1 MSKNQLVYD
10 VNDKPAFGK
19 NLVFAF
25 QQVLAIM
32 AATIAV
38 PTIIGLPTQIP
49 AAILGAGL
57 GTIVYLLF
65 TKFKSPVIIS
75 SSFAFL
81 SSLSTALCFG
91 YCGIILGGILAGLV
105 YVVLALI
112 IKFAGS
118 KWVSKLMPP
127 VIIGPTV
134 ALIGLSLA
142 GSAMGD
148 IVKASGLKEV
158 AGEWVA
164 VTNGSY
170 NLVALLCG
178 LVTLITICICS
189 TQKRFKMG
197 RLIPFIIGI
206 GAGYAVASFFSI
218 FGYACNVEYL
228 QIVNWKPLVANFA
241 ALGDSTASVGAKFQS
256 FLNYPDFAL
265 IEAIKEL
272 VTGNVSE
279 AVKIAVSAA
288 TDGKVTA
295 STLTWAGVGEVA
307 LAFIP
312 VALVVFAEHIADHK
326 NLGSIIGRD
335 LVEGEPGLC
344 RTLLGDGVGS
354 MAGTVFGICPNTTY
368 GESVGCVAI
377 TKNASVSTIFLAA
390 IMCIVL
396 SFISPLMALLR
407 TIPACVM
414 GGVCLTLYGF
424 IAVSGLKMFK
434 DINLGDNKNL
444 FTVSTILI
452 AGIGGLSIKI
462 PYKIL
467 SSDLIG
473 QTIKD
478 GAIVDVV
485 LSPAGTVDKTIT
497 ITSIATAL
505 VLGIIVHAIINAI
518 EKKQGGDGN
527 EEEVK
532 EEPQSLITGAV
543 APNATFEVGVDV
555 VKAAEEKAREEEVVE
570 ELREEEKAIENAESS
585 DKE

>member
-81 SSLSTALCFG
+81 SSLSTALAFG

-158 AGEWVA
+158 AGELVS

-197 RLIPFIIGI
+197 RLSPFIIGI

-228 QIVNWKPLVANFA
+228 QIVNWKPIVENFA

-279 AVKIAVSAA
+279 AVNTA
-288 TDGKVTA
+288 TKGVAT
-295 STLTWAGVGEVA
+295 TLTWAGVGEVA

-462 PYKIL
+462 PYAL
-467 SSDLIG
+467 AGD
-473 QTIKD
+473 
-478 GAIVDVV
+478 
-485 LSPAGTVDKTIT
+485 GTVTKTIT

>member
-148 IVKASGLKEV
+148 IVKASG
-158 AGEWVA
+158 A
-164 VTNGSY
+164 VVNQSY
-170 NLVALLCG
+170 NLVALFCG
-178 LVTLITICICS
+178 LITLITICICS

-197 RLIPFIIGI
+197 RLIPFILGI

-218 FGYACNVEYL
+218 FGYACHVEYL
-228 QIVNWKPLVANFA
+228 KIVNWQPLVDNFA

-279 AVKIAVSAA
+279 AVKTAVSAA
-288 TDGKVTA
+288 TNGKVTA
-295 STLTWAGVGEVA
+295 GTLTWAGVGEVA

-335 LVEGEPGLC
+335 LVEGEPGLE

-354 MAGTVFGICPNTTY
+354 MVGTLFGICPNTTY

-396 SFISPLMALLR
+396 SFVSPLMALLR

-452 AGIGGLSIKI
+452 AGIGGLSIQI

-467 SSDLIG
+467 KSDIIG

-478 GAIVDVV
+478 GAIIDVI
-485 LSPAGTVDKTIT
+485 LKPAGTVDKTIT

-505 VLGIIVHAIINAI
+505 VLGIIVHAIISAI

-527 EEEVK
+527 EELAK

-543 APNATFEVGVDV
+543 APNATFDVGVDV
-555 VKAAEEKAREEEVVE
+555 VKAAEEKEREEEVVE
-570 ELREEEKAIENAESS
+570 ELREEEKAEEQSESS

>member
-158 AGEWVA
+158 AGELVS

-228 QIVNWKPLVANFA
+228 QIVNWKPIVENFA

-279 AVKIAVSAA
+279 AVNTA
-288 TDGKVTA
+288 TKGVAT
-295 STLTWAGVGEVA
+295 TLTWAGVGEVA

-462 PYKIL
+462 PYAL
-467 SSDLIG
+467 AGD
-473 QTIKD
+473 
-478 GAIVDVV
+478 
-485 LSPAGTVDKTIT
+485 GTVTKTIT

-570 ELREEEKAIENAESS
+570 ELREEEKAEEQFESS

>member
-10 VNDKPAFGK
+10 INDKPALGK

-148 IVKASGLKEV
+148 ITKASG
-158 AGEWVA
+158 AA
-164 VTNGSY
+164 INASY
-170 NLVALLCG
+170 NLVALFCG

-189 TQKRFKMG
+189 TQKKFKMG
-197 RLIPFIIGI
+197 RLIPFILGI
-206 GAGYAVASFFSI
+206 GAGYAVAAFFSI

-228 QIVNWKPLVANFA
+228 KIVNWQPLVDNFA
-241 ALGDSTASVGAKFQS
+241 ALGDTSASVGAKFQS

-279 AVKIAVSAA
+279 AVKTAVSAA
-288 TDGKVTA
+288 TNGKVTA
-295 STLTWAGVGEVA
+295 GTLTWAGVGEVA

-335 LVEGEPGLC
+335 LVEGEPGLE

-354 MAGTVFGICPNTTY
+354 MVGTVFGICPNTTY

-570 ELREEEKAIENAESS
+570 ELREEEKAIETAESS

>member
-10 VNDKPAFGK
+10 VNDRPPFGK
-19 NLVFAF
+19 MLVFAF

-49 AAILGAGL
+49 AAILGAGI

-81 SSLSTALCFG
+81 SSLSTALAFG
-91 YCGIILGGILAGLV
+91 YCGVILGAVLAGLV
-105 YVVLALI
+105 YVVLAII

-134 ALIGLSLA
+134 AIIGLSLA
-142 GSAMGD
+142 GNAMGD
-148 IVKASGLKEV
+148 IVTASGAMINK
-158 AGEWVA
+158 
-164 VTNGSY
+164 SY
-170 NLVALLCG
+170 NLVALFCG

-189 TQKRFKMG
+189 TQKKFKMG

-206 GAGYAVASFFSI
+206 GAGYVVASFFSI
-218 FGYACNVEYL
+218 FGYCFDVEYL
-228 QIVNWKPLVANFA
+228 KIVNWQPLVNNFA
-241 ALGDSTASVGAKFQS
+241 PLSDAAASAGDKVQS
-256 FLNYPDFAL
+256 FLTYPDFAL

-279 AVKIAVSAA
+279 AVQTA
-288 TDGKVTA
+288 TGGIST
-295 STLTWAGVGEVA
+295 TLTWAGVGEVV
-307 LAFIP
+307 LAFVP

-326 NLGSIIGRD
+326 NLSSIIGKD
-335 LVEGEPGLC
+335 LVEGEPGLS

-354 MAGTVFGICPNTTY
+354 IAGTVFGICPNTTY

-377 TKNASVSTIFLAA
+377 TKNASVSTILTAA
-390 IMCIVL
+390 VMCIVL
-396 SFISPLMALLR
+396 SFVSPLMALLQ

-434 DINLGDNKNL
+434 DIDLGDNKNL

-452 AGIGGLSIKI
+452 AGIGGLAIRI
-462 PYKIL
+462 PYHL
-467 SSDLIG
+467 AED
-473 QTIKD
+473 
-478 GAIVDVV
+478 
-485 LSPAGTVDKTIT
+485 GTVDKTIT

-505 VLGIIVHAIINAI
+505 ILGIVVHAIISAI
-518 EKKQGGDGN
+518 EKKQGSDGN

-532 EEPQSLITGAV
+532 EEPQSLIAGAV
-543 APNATFEVGVDV
+543 APKAKFDVGVDE
-555 VKAAEEKAREEEVVE
+555 VKEVEQEEKEEAVLEQFRKE
-570 ELREEEKAIENAESS
+570 ENEAQS
-585 DKE
+585 DINE

>member
-81 SSLSTALCFG
+81 SSLSTALAFG

-158 AGEWVA
+158 AGELVS

-228 QIVNWKPLVANFA
+228 QIVNWKPIVENFA

-279 AVKIAVSAA
+279 AVNTA
-288 TDGKVTA
+288 TKGVAT
-295 STLTWAGVGEVA
+295 TLTWAGVGEVA

-462 PYKIL
+462 PYAL
-467 SSDLIG
+467 AGD
-473 QTIKD
+473 
-478 GAIVDVV
+478 
-485 LSPAGTVDKTIT
+485 GTVTKTIT